1 MSDLLLARLLGEND
15 QPLPLNAQY
24 VVDPQTGKNVSEF
37 IGRMEEFKVM
47 VDAFLTGEDNADEVI
62 DRLSEIVGAIKANKD
77 LINTAINGSLK
88 PEDIINDLTTGGA
101 DKVLSAEQGKALKS
115 LIDQIHVFANADVLD
130 KIGEN
135 EQGEMT
141 FNGAPVQGQTG
152 IAYGAT
158 PEEAI
163 NYTGKIKIVL
173 EKVADQ
179 DSAGE
184 TPESGE
190 ESSDSE

>member
-15 QPLPLNAQY
+15 QPLPLNAEY
-24 VVDPQTGKNVSEF
+24 VVDPKTGKNVSEF

-47 VDAFLTGEDNADEVI
+47 VDAFLTGEDNANGVI

-77 LINTAINGSLK
+77 LINTVINGSLK
-88 PEDIINDLTTGGA
+88 TEDIINDLATGGG

-152 IAYGAT
+152 IAFGAT
-158 PEEAI
+158 PEEAK

-190 ESSDSE
+190 DSSESE